1 MFNFYFTVAPVITT
15 SPQDITIV
23 KPENA
28 TFTCETTGRPRPM
41 IYWYKDTAETDGL
54 VAVTNDSNTM
64 ATDSYSGDRYITSTL
79 TVSSSSPFDTG
90 SYICQAINVV
100 IDRNST
106 SSLTVHGEFNLEYC
120 IFYDFV

>member
-1 MFNFYFTVAPVITT
+1 
-15 SPQDITIV
+15 
-23 KPENA
+23 
-28 TFTCETTGRPRPM
+28 M
-41 IYWYKDTAETDGL
+41 IYWYKDTAETNGL

-64 ATDSYSGDRYITSTL
+64 TTDSYSGDRYITSTL

-90 SYICQAINVV
+90 SYICQAINIV

-120 IFYDFV
+120 VFTFSYSLS